1 MDLLMVTAEQCVLI
15 SLTFASIFNLLIT
28 LDHCSLSKHKQSC
41 EHSFGTL
48 FICCG
53 NIWPSI
59 LRSWRSRRGKCS
71 RFSIHDHET
80 WTEPGVILVGEV
92 SHASTDTYVHLL
104 NTVLSLYPQYPH
116 QEIVGG
122 SWPEFLPQLAR
133 LLWSSRRPI
142 WVRLFPTE
150 SHLAPLNPLF
160 G

>member
-15 SLTFASIFNLLIT
+15 LLAFASIFNLLIT
-28 LDHCSLSKHKQSC
+28 LDHCSSSKHKQSC
-41 EHSFGTL
+41 KHSFGTL

-59 LRSWRSRRGKCS
+59 PRSWRLRRGKCS

-92 SHASTDTYVHLL
+92 SHASTDTYTHLL
-104 NTVLSLYPQYPH
+104 NTVLSALPTIPASRDCGWKLAG
-116 QEIVGG
+116 ISAAVG
-122 SWPEFLPQLAR
+122 
-133 LLWSSRRPI
+133 
-142 WVRLFPTE
+142 
-150 SHLAPLNPLF
+150 APSLVVLKTNL